1 MSVNRATCPGAAVGC
16 RAHGL
21 GAPCLILTRDGVR
34 MFEDCGG
41 AGAGEAGWPGATR
54 SRDTS
59 TMRTEPWP
67 TRASSPRIAS
77 FLASATEI
85 VDALGLGAQLVGIS
99 HECDYPAELMDRP
112 RLSRPRFQA
121 AGLGSAAIDREL
133 RRIMSQ
139 YGSVYEVDDD
149 GLEAVRPD
157 LILTQAV
164 CEVCAVPTPGV
175 RQIVARRGLDAR
187 VLSLDAH
194 SLDEILDCILQ
205 VGDAAGAGHR
215 AEALVASLRGRL
227 EAVRRAVEGRPR
239 PRVLALEWLDPPFVP
254 GHWVPEQIEAA
265 GGECLAGRAGEASG
279 RATWEALAELDAD
292 ALVVMP
298 CGYDLDAT
306 RADAA
311 AYADELR
318 AVAPRAVAE
327 GRAWIVNG
335 SAYFN
340 RSGPRVVRGAE
351 VLAGLLH
358 PGQVPAPRDDETERW
373 G

>member
-1 MSVNRATCPGAAVGC
+1 M
-16 RAHGL
+16 
-21 GAPCLILTRDGVR
+21 
-34 MFEDCGG
+34 
-41 AGAGEAGWPGATR
+41 R
-54 SRDTS
+54 SETS
-59 TMRTEPWP
+59 TTNGS
-67 TRASSPRIAS
+67 APRIAS

-85 VDALGLGAQLVGIS
+85 VNALGLGAQLVGIS

-112 RLSRPRFQA
+112 RLSRPRFQT

-133 RRIMSQ
+133 RRVMAE
-139 YGSVYEVDDD
+139 YGSAYEVDGR
-149 GLEAVRPD
+149 GLEAVRPE

-175 RQIVARRGLDAR
+175 REIVERRGLGAR

-194 SLDEILDCILQ
+194 TLDEILDCIQQ

-215 AEALVASLRGRL
+215 AEALVATLRGRL
-227 EAVRRAVEGRPR
+227 VAVRRAVAGGSR

-265 GGECLAGRAGEASG
+265 GGECVAGRTGEAS
-279 RATWEALAELDAD
+279 RQATWGDLAQLDAD
-292 ALVVMP
+292 ALLVMP

-306 RADAA
+306 RADADA
-311 AYADELR
+311 HADALR
-318 AVAPRAVAE
+318 AVAPRAIAQ
-327 GRAWIVNG
+327 GQAWIVDG

-340 RSGPRVVRGAE
+340 RSGPRAVRGVE

-358 PGQVPAPRDDETERW
+358 PDLLRPPRSDEAEPWAARPPATPS
-373 G
+373 GSGG